1 MVRPTIAR
9 ATPADAAGIVR
20 ALQRSEGAT
29 YFGSWMYDPQAVAE
43 AIASERIISWIARY
57 GPGDVIAHGALRF
70 LARTLD
76 SPTSPGDVAP
86 SGAIEY
92 GMAFTD
98 PAHRGHGLAR
108 EIGAAAL
115 GWAGEHGIPELW
127 MWTTTVAPQAQQA
140 LVTAGAQEMCL
151 LLAMIPAG
159 VNRGFDTTADE
170 PAACML
176 FRLRLAAPPEHG
188 TWFIPAAHQSLV
200 SALLDGS
207 PIEFR
212 LPGPLEPA
220 PSANLEVG
228 AEYVPEL
235 KFAVLSPGEPAY
247 GTSAELVR
255 RTVAAAQQGANVTYL
270 DLDPTSAPAMALAG
284 VMAASGFAFAG
295 IHPNY
300 PTGRLRYRLQA
311 PTSILQPREHI
322 SVVSERGAALL
333 EHVWA
338 DLPAFRE
345 VP

>member
-9 ATPADAAGIVR
+9 ATPADAAAIVR
-20 ALQRSEGAT
+20 ALQRSVGAT
-29 YFGSWMYDPQAVAE
+29 YFGSWMYDPRAVAE
-43 AIASERIISWIARY
+43 AIAGERIISWIARY
-57 GPGDVIAHGALRF
+57 GPDEVIAHGALRF
-70 LARTLD
+70 LAKTLNAPAPSVD
-76 SPTSPGDVAP
+76 VASPGAV
-86 SGAIEY
+86 EY

-108 EIGAAAL
+108 EIGTAAL
-115 GWAGEHGIPELW
+115 GWAGERRIPELW

-140 LVTAGAQEMCL
+140 LSNAGAQEMCL

-176 FRLRLAAPPEHG
+176 FRLLLAAPPEHG

-207 PIEFR
+207 PVEIR
-212 LPGPLEPA
+212 LPRPLEPA
-220 PSANLEVG
+220 PSATPAIDV
-228 AEYVPEL
+228 EYAPEL
-235 KFAVLSPGEPAY
+235 RFAVLSPGVPAH
-247 GTSAELVR
+247 GAPSELVR
-255 RTVAAAQQGANVTYL
+255 LTVAAAQRGANVTYL
-270 DLDPTSAPAMALAG
+270 DLDPTSALDMALAD
-284 VMAASGFAFAG
+284 VMAACGFAFAG
-295 IHPNY
+295 IHPHY

-311 PTSILQPREHI
+311 PTSILQPRGHI

-338 DLPAFRE
+338 DLPALRDAS
-345 VP
+345 